1 MILTGFV
8 GSDDE
13 KSVDNISANSAEIG
27 DACSLDSS
35 STLTDEKLQI
45 LIKYES
51 SAQGQSFWAYG
62 FTIVL
67 GIISVVC
74 FHDFG
79 LTPRN
84 NSNLLAK
91 NDLAEKK
98 AIYDGNDFENNAG
111 ILVPYWENGLEKTK
125 MQFHA
130 NNKEA
135 FAVGPCY
142 LPKEDLNW
150 SSLGD
155 DEFSESRKNIQ
166 YRESQWQN
174 TLDDGDLTGLCR
186 PGFIIIGA
194 GKCGTSSLYHYLVG
208 HPRVLPAKKKQIDY
222 FRYFS
227 TRSMKWY
234 LSNFPSADT
243 FLSNRAL
250 MTGEASPGYLVSD
263 FYIHYIIF
271 LFFCFVPRIGTHD
284 IVLTSPFTN
293 IAIPRYCPQTQNTND
308 IRGWPRNPKNHHHC
322 SKPSREIVE

>member
-1 MILTGFV
+1 MISTGFV

-13 KSVDNISANSAEIG
+13 KSLDNVSANSAEIS

-35 STLTDEKLQI
+35 TLADEKLQI

-51 SAQGQSFWAYG
+51 TQSQSFWAYG

-74 FHDFG
+74 FHD
-79 LTPRN
+79 LCLSPRN
-84 NSNLLAK
+84 NSNLLQ
-91 NDLAEKK
+91 NDLAEKGY
-98 AIYDGNDFENNAG
+98 YDVNDFENNAG
-111 ILVPYWENGLEKTK
+111 ISVPYWKNGLKKTK
-125 MQFHA
+125 IRF
-130 NNKEA
+130 NGNKEA

-142 LPKEDLNW
+142 LPKQDLNW
-150 SSLGD
+150 SSSLTEKK
-155 DEFSESRKNIQ
+155 EFSESRKNIQ

-243 FLSNRAL
+243 FLSNGAL
-250 MTGEASPGYLVSD
+250 MTGEASPGYLVS
-263 FYIHYIIF
+263 FYI
-271 LFFCFVPRIGTHD
+271 CF
-284 IVLTSPFTN
+284 
-293 IAIPRYCPQTQNTND
+293 
-308 IRGWPRNPKNHHHC
+308 
-322 SKPSREIVE
+322 